1 MAEAFPT
8 TPAVGDKIT
17 AAQGAVIAQD
27 AVIADCGTATI
38 TPVANTPTSTTVN
51 FGKTF
56 PSVPKVQ
63 VTFNGSAAAVT
74 NVSYT
79 NATTTTV
86 DVVVTRT
93 NTTSTT
99 VCWLAILTH

>member
-8 TPAVGDKIT
+8 TPSVGDKVT
-17 AAQGAVIAQD
+17 ASQGAVLAKD
-27 AVIADCGTATI
+27 AVIADCGTVTI

-51 FGKTF
+51 FNKTF

-63 VTFNGSAAAVT
+63 VTFNGSAAAIT

-93 NTTSTT
+93 NTTSSTL
-99 VCWLAILTH
+99 CWFAVLTH